1 MVKRK
6 RHSAPEII
14 AKLRQADEM
23 VAEGR
28 LQSDIARSLGV
39 SVMTYHRWR
48 NDRLALE
55 GSKLAEKRE
64 QPSKEPA
71 LRAENAARPDGLQL
85 ENSRLRRLVTDL
97 LLEKVRLEEML
108 NTAQPVT

>member
-23 VAEGR
+23 AAEGR

-48 NDRLALE
+48 NGRSSLE
-55 GSKLAEKRE
+55 GPKLAERRDHKPRDHFT
-64 QPSKEPA
+64 QTG
-71 LRAENAARPDGLQL
+71 NAARVGELQL

-108 NTAQPVT
+108 DVGEPVG

>member
-6 RHSAPEII
+6 RHSAPEIV

-28 LQSDIARSLGV
+28 IQSDIARSLGV

-48 NDRLALE
+48 NSRPTLP
-55 GSKLAEKRE
+55 GSKPEEAHDLRPKARAGERE
-64 QPSKEPA
+64 A
-71 LRAENAARPDGLQL
+71 MARLGELQQ

-108 NTAQPVT
+108 EAEPVT

>member
-1 MVKRK
+1 MVKRR

-23 VAEGR
+23 AAEGR
-28 LQSDIARSLGV
+28 LQSDIAKTLGV

-48 NDRLALE
+48 NGRPALE
-55 GSKLAEKRE
+55 GAKVAERRDQRPKDFV
-64 QPSKEPA
+64 
-71 LRAENAARPDGLQL
+71 ARVEKAGRFDELQL

-108 NTAQPVT
+108 KTAEPVT